1 MDTHPTP
8 KESGEG
14 PPGMNTCPR
23 CLRPLPVGHAGG
35 NCPACLFAAALGD
48 APREFCP
55 EAAAEETPAELG
67 DYEILG
73 EIGRGGTGVVY
84 RAHQRRLNRIVAL
97 KTLHGSALTSREAF
111 ERLQIEAE
119 AVARLNH
126 PHIVPLYE
134 VGRHAGTHFLTLR
147 YFAQGS
153 LAEALKARRFSPA
166 AAARLVATAARAV
179 HHAHSRGVLHR
190 DLKPSNLL
198 LDEEGAPHV
207 ADFGLAKL
215 ADRASGLTLSTSV
228 LGTPAY
234 MAPEQATG
242 NAKDA
247 GTPADIYSLGAVLFE
262 LLTGRAPFLGRSS
275 LDVLRLVADT
285 EPPPPRSLAPGL
297 DRDLEAVC
305 LRCLEKDPARRYAS
319 AAALA
324 DDLECWL
331 RQEPLSIR
339 PRSLRERAWK
349 WVRRRPLI
357 AALAAACALAVVL
370 GLTGILWQYH
380 RAVVAAEQARANEL
394 VARRNAYLAEMA
406 VADQALERKD
416 WRTIHGVLARPRP
429 APGEPDLRGW
439 EWRYLWGASRSEA
452 SVFAGYRPGAIRSLA
467 LLSEGA
473 QLAVGRE
480 ELGFELWDV
489 RTGKLLYALPEA
501 INRVVDENHAF
512 GNIVSCRLAAV
523 PGTDLLAY
531 TDCRS
536 PTNACVRLLD
546 MKTRTTVRSLPLPWI
561 PRHLAVSHD
570 GRLLACSTMGGDN
583 RVLVFEVGSGALL
596 LTIRSKYMPDWSG
609 GNSLAFTPDG
619 SAITVE
625 ELTLERRGGLRL
637 VEIATGRDR
646 FWLPMGQDYVQG
658 VGISP
663 DGKWL
668 VASGGFD
675 RGQLRV
681 WDLGTGRL
689 AHELDFGCRA
699 VQFDPH
705 GQRLFAGLGVLRVP
719 EFTFEHVLEGQDDG
733 FAASAVTAD
742 GRGYLTPSTAGE
754 ILRWDLQAPAQ
765 TRSPLR
771 LEPPIDEV
779 AWLPAD
785 RGLLTVS
792 TNGSCHEALAPDFSI
807 RPLPQLG
814 NDAAACLLVSPEG
827 PMAIARKSGKIT
839 LHRLSDY
846 APEGTL
852 DSGSG
857 SVIRLEALEKHGLLV
872 AWCGRS
878 YSNRVLQFWDPRKRE
893 RVWEVQ
899 LPPLDRS
906 FSVSA
911 HEGVVYEVFSDH
923 LIGYDPSLRRS
934 FRRDLDHQNA
944 GRISFSPDGRWAFCD
959 GRDNNR
965 LLDAATLKTVAQPRE
980 AGGTHGSSF
989 GNGEP
994 RLWLSGGRVM
1004 GLDSHR
1010 LLLNLGK
1017 TAGFLQVPKISP
1029 GGGSVMERLNSG
1041 PYLLWRAP
1049 SWEEIRRQET
1059 AAK

>member
-1 MDTHPTP
+1 M
-8 KESGEG
+8 S
-14 PPGMNTCPR
+14 TCPR
-23 CLRPLPVGHAGG
+23 CHRPLPAGHAGG
-35 NCPACLFAAALGD
+35 NCPACLFASALGD
-48 APREFCP
+48 EPLEFSQETP
-55 EAAAEETPAELG
+55 AEETPAELG

-73 EIGRGGTGVVY
+73 EIGRGGTSVVY
-84 RAHQRRLNRIVAL
+84 RAHQRRLSRIVAL
-97 KTLHGSALTSREAF
+97 KTLHGAALGSRDAF
-111 ERLQIEAE
+111 ERFQIEAQ

-147 YFAQGS
+147 HFERGS
-153 LAEALKARRFSPA
+153 LAEALKARRFTPE

-190 DLKPSNLL
+190 DIKPSNLL
-198 LDEEGAPHV
+198 LDEDGAPHV

-215 ADRASGLTLSTSV
+215 SDRDSGLTLSTSV

-242 NAKDA
+242 NAKEA

-275 LDVLRLVADT
+275 LEVLRLVADT
-285 EPPPPRSLAPGL
+285 EPPRPGSLAPGL

-305 LRCLEKDPARRYAS
+305 LRCLEKDPSRRYAS

-339 PRSLRERAWK
+339 PLSLRERTWK
-349 WVRRRPLI
+349 WVRHRPVI
-357 AALAAACALAVVL
+357 TALGAACALAVVL
-370 GLTGILWQYH
+370 GISGILWQYR
-380 RAVVAAEQARANEL
+380 RAVEAAERARANEL
-394 VARRNAYLAEMA
+394 AARRNAYLAEMA
-406 VADQALERKD
+406 VADQAVDRKD
-416 WRTIHGVLARPRP
+416 WRAIHGILARTRP

-439 EWRYLWGASRSEA
+439 EWRYLWGASRSKA
-452 SVFAGYRPGAIRSLA
+452 SVFAPYRPGAIRSMA
-467 LLSEGA
+467 LLADGW
-473 QLAVGRE
+473 QMAVGRE

-489 RTGKLLYALPEA
+489 RKGKLLYSLPEA

-523 PGTDLLAY
+523 PGTNLLAY

-536 PTNACVRLLD
+536 PTNAFVRLWD
-546 MKTRTTVRSLPLPWI
+546 TTTRTIVRSLPVPWI
-561 PRHLAVSHD
+561 PRHLAVSPD

-583 RVLVFEVGSGALL
+583 RVLVFEVGSGTLVRS
-596 LTIRSKYMPDWSG
+596 IRSKYVPDWSG

-619 SAITVE
+619 SAVTVE
-625 ELTLERRGGLRL
+625 ELTLERRGGLRV
-637 VEIATGRDR
+637 VEIATGLDR

-668 VASGGFD
+668 AASGGFD
-675 RGQLRV
+675 RGQLRI

-699 VQFDPH
+699 VQFDPRGH
-705 GQRLFAGLGVLRVP
+705 RLFVGLGVLRVP
-719 EFTFEHVLEGQDDG
+719 EFTFEQVLEGQDEG

-742 GRGYLTPSTAGE
+742 GRSYLTPSTAGE
-754 ILRWDLQAPAQ
+754 ILRWDLQASAQ
-765 TRSPLR
+765 PRSALK
-771 LEPPIDEV
+771 LDLPIQQM

-785 RGLLTVS
+785 RGLLLVS
-792 TNGSCHEALAPDFSI
+792 TNGSCHAALVPDFAI
-807 RPLPQLG
+807 RPLLQLG
-814 NDAAACLLVSPEG
+814 NDAEGCLLTSPQG
-827 PMAIARKSGKIT
+827 PMAIARNSGKIT

-846 APEGTL
+846 ALEGTL
-852 DSGSG
+852 DHGAG
-857 SVIRLEALEKHGLLV
+857 TVTRMEALEKHGLLV
-872 AWCGRS
+872 AWCGNS
-878 YSNRVLQFWDPRKRE
+878 FSNRVLQFWDPRKRE
-893 RVWEVQ
+893 RVWEVP

-906 FSVSA
+906 FAVSA

-923 LIGYDPSLRRS
+923 LIGYDPILRRN

-944 GRISFSPDGRWAFCD
+944 GRVSFSPDGRWAFCD
-959 GRDNNR
+959 GRENSR
-965 LLDAATLKTVAQPRE
+965 LLDAASLKTVAQPQE
-980 AGGTHGSSF
+980 AGGSHGSAFWSD
-989 GNGEP
+989 EH
-994 RLWLSGGRVM
+994 RLWLSGGRIM
-1004 GLDSHR
+1004 DLDSRR
-1010 LLLNLGK
+1010 LLLSLGK
-1017 TAGFLQVPKISP
+1017 TAGFLQSP
-1029 GGGSVMERLNSG
+1029 MVSPSGGIVVERLNSG

-1049 SWEEIRRQET
+1049 SWEEIRQQET
-1059 AAK
+1059 VAK